1 MSNLETNADIHFT
14 HVEEHANLDQDP
26 FLPYSDLE
34 NVILHEMPTHQGLQ
48 MFADFIS
55 IAPYKRIKGTSN
67 HGLDPQDS
75 SHVVMLEYS
84 AEKIVQKRA
93 AKFADAIVRGEDL
106 DSETAKHVGSAK
118 SIIASTFGKNVDFDQ
133 VIHELALQD
142 GYVIDNVRA
151 VIPNFNN
158 LSRIDTAEDTEKIKL
173 TIVNL
178 VLAEKMRIT
187 ASE

>member
-1 MSNLETNADIHFT
+1 
-14 HVEEHANLDQDP
+14 
-26 FLPYSDLE
+26 
-34 NVILHEMPTHQGLQ
+34 
-48 MFADFIS
+48 
-55 IAPYKRIKGTSN
+55 SN

-84 AEKIVQKRA
+84 AEKIVQKQA

-106 DSETAKHVGSAK
+106 DGETAKYVGFSK
-118 SIIASTFGKNVDFDQ
+118 NIIFSTFGRNVDFDQ
-133 VIHELALQD
+133 FIHELALQD

-151 VIPNFNN
+151 IIPNFNN

-178 VLAEKMRIT
+178 VLAE
-187 ASE
+187 